1 MLRELQ
7 NDVSDDPAEGENV
20 VDADEQRN
28 RASTVS
34 VQLASQVNE
43 LSNSDG
49 PAVVAE
55 QSYSANI
62 EQNLCSFIDS
72 EECVLKWLNRED

>member
-72 EECVLKWLNRED
+72 KDCVLKWLNRED